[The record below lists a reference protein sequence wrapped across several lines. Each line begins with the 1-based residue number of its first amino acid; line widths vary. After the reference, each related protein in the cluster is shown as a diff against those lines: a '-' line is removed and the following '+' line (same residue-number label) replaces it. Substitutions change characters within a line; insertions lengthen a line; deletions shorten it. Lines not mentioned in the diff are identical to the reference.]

1 MADFRNI
8 LLVYPHVP
16 NTTYWSFTYALPFIR
31 KKNTMPPLGL
41 ITVAGLI
48 PSSFNLKLIDMNIE
62 PLKIAD
68 ITWADAV
75 LISSMI
81 VQKDSFE
88 DVVAICNRLRKPV
101 VAGGPYPTS
110 SFQDIAGVDH
120 FVLGEAEELVRPLLE
135 ELRQGRAQRIYRPDR
150 RPDLTE
156 TVIPRFDLLNMNAYA
171 DMAVQY
177 SRGCPFT
184 CEFCDI
190 WPVYGNRPRLK
201 SVGNILAELDTL
213 VRLGWEGSI
222 FIVDD
227 NFIGNKH
234 RVKSE
239 LLPALR
245 EWQQRHRYVFQFFT
259 EASIN
264 IAEDDDLLAG
274 MRDAG
279 FSEVF
284 IGIETPSTK
293 SLEEGG
299 KRQNLRVDMEKAI
312 QKIHQFGIGVM
323 AGFILGFDNDTE
335 EIFDRQI
342 SFIQRNGIPKAMVGL
357 LTALPGTKL
366 YERLCCEG
374 RLLKKTIGNNT
385 HTLSTNFRTRMN
397 SKALREGYTRLLDTI
412 YDYNLKNYFAR
423 CNKLLDSIG
432 PSDHFQRAIHF
443 KEVRTFFASLL
454 RQPFTP
460 YGYQYLKFLF
470 RNLIKHRKTFAEAV
484 TYGVIGHHF
493 YTITQEMIKIDRITA
508 TLEDRYAFLRD
519 QLNQVSQSVV
529 GSSLEAIKPVQ
540 ELWNQC
546 NQVLLDLR
554 RKIDTLHVDF
564 RGDISTYYA
573 SASEEMIALFH
584 QYKDRLD
591 QCQCSRS

>member
-1 MADFRNI
+1 MTACNNI
-8 LLVYPHVP
+8 LLVYPQVP
-16 NTTYWSFTYALPFIR
+16 STTYWSFTYALPFIR

-48 PSSFNLKLIDMNIE
+48 PPSCNLRLIDMNIE
-62 PLKIAD
+62 PLNPAD
-68 ITWADAV
+68 IAWADAV
-75 LISSMI
+75 FVSSMI
-81 VQKDSFE
+81 VQKESFE
-88 DVVAICNRLRKPV
+88 AVVAACNRLGKTV
-101 VAGGPYPTS
+101 IAGGPYPTS
-110 SFQDIAGVDH
+110 SFQDITGVDH
-120 FVLGEAEELVRPLLE
+120 FVLGEAEDLVHLLIE
-135 ELRQGRAQRIYRPDR
+135 DLTQGTARRVYRAER
-150 RPDLTE
+150 RPDLSD
-156 TVIPRFDLLNMNAYA
+156 TVIPRFDLLQMNAYA

-190 WPVYGNRPRLK
+190 WPVYGNKPRLK
-201 SVGNILAELDTL
+201 SVRNILAELDTL
-213 VRLGWEGSI
+213 FRLGWTGSI

-227 NFIGNKH
+227 NFIGNKR

-239 LLPALR
+239 LLPALQQ
-245 EWQQRHRYVFQFFT
+245 WQQEHRYVFQFFT

-264 IAEDDDLLAG
+264 IAGDDDLLSG

-284 IGIETPSTK
+284 IGIETLSAE

-299 KRQNLRVDMEKAI
+299 KRQNLRVDMGKAI
-312 QKIHQFGIGVM
+312 RTIHRSGIGVM

-335 EIFDRQI
+335 EVFDRQI

-374 RLLKKTIGNNT
+374 RLLKETIGNNT
-385 HTLSTNFRTRMN
+385 HNLSTNFRTRMN
-397 SKALREGYTRLLDTI
+397 SQALREGYRRLLETI

-423 CNKLLDSIG
+423 CNKLLDTLG

-443 KEVRTFFASLL
+443 NEVRTLFASLL

-460 YGYQYLKFLF
+460 YGYQYLKFIV
-470 RNLIKHRKTFAEAV
+470 RNLIKHRRTFAEAV
-484 TYGVIGHHF
+484 TFSVIGHHF
-493 YTITQEMIKIDRITA
+493 HTITQEMIRIDRISA
-508 TLEDRYAFLRD
+508 ALEERYAFLRE
-519 QLNQVSQSVV
+519 QLNQLSQSVV
-529 GSSLEAIKPVQ
+529 GNSLEAIKPVQ
-540 ELWNQC
+540 ELWTQC

-554 RKIDTLHVDF
+554 RKIDAIPDDF
-564 RGDISTYYA
+564 RGDISASYA
-573 SASEEMIALFH
+573 AMSEKMIGLFR
-584 QYKDRLD
+584 QYQDRLD
-591 QCQCSRS
+591 EYQCSRS